1 MNKKLTIVG
10 SYLIVLCISL
20 IVFWVSYHNG
30 TMDAMGYS
38 IIFFWG
44 VIPILIFI
52 NSFIIGKHKEWG
64 LLRWL
69 MSVPSGIMYM
79 LASYATFSLANNI
92 MFNKVNSPDFTI
104 FFAGLIISLLGM
116 VIGYLRSVNSKRKS
130 L

>member
-20 IVFWVSYHNG
+20 I
-30 TMDAMGYS
+30 
-38 IIFFWG
+38 
-44 VIPILIFI
+44 
-52 NSFIIGKHKEWG
+52 
-64 LLRWL
+64 
-69 MSVPSGIMYM
+69 SGIMYM

-116 VIGYLRSVNSKRKS
+116 VIGYLRSVISKRKS

>member
-38 IIFFWG
+38 IIFLGG

-116 VIGYLRSVNSKRKS
+116 VIGYLRSVISKRKS